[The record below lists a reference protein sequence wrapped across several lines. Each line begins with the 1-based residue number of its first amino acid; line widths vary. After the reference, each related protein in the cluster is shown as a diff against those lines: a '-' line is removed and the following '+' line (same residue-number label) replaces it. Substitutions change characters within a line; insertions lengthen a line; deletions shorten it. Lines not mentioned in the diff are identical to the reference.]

1 MKKTDILKKTALF
14 LLIGVCAAAFPKKGV
29 NLQEGLLHYWTMDQ
43 VDKKGVVK
51 DALGKNAG
59 KSKDVKIAE
68 GKLGKGLELTSK
80 KSVIDIKD
88 VKTKNLSV
96 SLWYKFEGTK
106 SQKGKDNWNTVLCRD
121 GGNYH
126 HLLIAKKSYTIGAYA
141 SGFKKSKLNLKK
153 GQWYHLVVIFNKDQ
167 YTLYANGKEILST
180 KLFSN
185 EKAPLSRIG
194 NFGGNSQ
201 GALGVID
208 EVAVWDRPLSQK
220 QVASL
225 YNGGKGKPL
234 TSK

>member
-1 MKKTDILKKTALF
+1 MKKTYILQKAALF
-14 LLIGVCAAAFPKKGV
+14 LLIGICAAAFPKKGV
-29 NLQEGLLHYWTMDQ
+29 NLQEGLIHYWTMDQ

-51 DALGKNAG
+51 DALGKNPG
-59 KSKDVKIAE
+59 KGIGVKIAK
-68 GKLGKGLELTSK
+68 GKIGKGLELTSK

-96 SLWYKFEGTK
+96 SLWYKFKDTK
-106 SQKGKDNWNTVLCRD
+106 NHWNTLLCRD
-121 GGNYH
+121 GATYH
-126 HLLIAKKSYTIGAYA
+126 HLLIQSKSNVIGGYA
-141 SGFKKSKLNLKK
+141 GGFKRSKLSLKK

-194 NFGGNSQ
+194 NYVGQ

-208 EVAVWDRPLSQK
+208 EVAVWNRPLSQK
-220 QVASL
+220 EAARL
-225 YNGGKGKPL
+225 YNGGKGKSL
-234 TSK
+234 KRK